1 MSSYLKWVSWRDHIT
16 ESYFLTHSSNQSL
29 LVDIFKLFGINGI
42 IDMFGF
48 RLAKLLFGF
57 PLFSPF
63 CLFIISVFLWN
74 ILICFSIPF

>member
-48 RLAKLLFGF
+48 RLTKLLFVF
-57 PLFSPF
+57 LLFSF
-63 CLFIISVFLWN
+63 CLFLIYVFLWN
-74 ILICFSIPF
+74 TLVFFSIPL